1 MKKNLVSKELIQI
14 LKKVCGNKNR
24 ALHEPSFFGNEVD
37 EISKCIKS
45 TYVSTKSNYINKF
58 EEKIKKI
65 TKAKYAVATVNCT
78 AALHMGLLS
87 LDLKPNDEVLIPS
100 FNFVAAANAISY
112 CGGTPNFI
120 EIDEETLGVDP
131 KKLEDYLNKHFK
143 IKLNKCINNKTNK
156 FVKGIIVPHI
166 FGHPAKIREI
176 SKISKKYKLFLI
188 EDAAESL
195 GSYYEKKHTGTFGD
209 LGVISFNGNKII
221 TTGGGGV
228 VITNKKNIYKKILN
242 LVELSKKKHPWKFD
256 YNGIGYNLKMP
267 GLNAALGL
275 AQIKN
280 IKKIIKY
287 KKKLFEK
294 YSSEISKSKSFE
306 IIKEPKKSKSNF
318 WLQNIK
324 LKKKFSKYI
333 NIILKITNQ
342 EGYNTRSAWTLLHLQ
357 KHFKNCPKSNLK
369 VSIDLHKR
377 IISLP
382 SSTNILHEI

>member
-1 MKKNLVSKELIQI
+1 
-14 LKKVCGNKNR
+14 
-24 ALHEPSFFGNEVD
+24 
-37 EISKCIKS
+37 
-45 TYVSTKSNYINKF
+45 
-58 EEKIKKI
+58 
-65 TKAKYAVATVNCT
+65 
-78 AALHMGLLS
+78 
-87 LDLKPNDEVLIPS
+87 
-100 FNFVAAANAISY
+100 
-112 CGGTPNFI
+112 
-120 EIDEETLGVDP
+120 
-131 KKLEDYLNKHFK
+131 
-143 IKLNKCINNKTNK
+143 
-156 FVKGIIVPHI
+156 
-166 FGHPAKIREI
+166 
-176 SKISKKYKLFLI
+176 
-188 EDAAESL
+188 
-195 GSYYEKKHTGTFGD
+195 
-209 LGVISFNGNKII
+209 
-221 TTGGGGV
+221 
-228 VITNKKNIYKKILN
+228 
-242 LVELSKKKHPWKFD
+242 
-256 YNGIGYNLKMP
+256 MP